1 MTLPASPV
9 QPTPG
14 GDGERKTAC
23 VCDGAAF
30 APARERAAARHG
42 ERRRGRRSVPGGRGA
57 MRPLGHPS
65 SHYAAL
71 PGGSLVWPVL
81 PLTARTEVPRG

>member
-1 MTLPASPV
+1 
-9 QPTPG
+9 
-14 GDGERKTAC
+14 
-23 VCDGAAF
+23 
-30 APARERAAARHG
+30 
-42 ERRRGRRSVPGGRGA
+42 